1 MKVRTSDLD
10 NETIVFEIEANDEGP
25 LVERLKDQPNGFA
38 IMGEG
43 LPFSA
48 AVVDGRLMSEE
59 WFTSDHLLAI
69 EAHEL
74 GHIRMNSAEEAVAE
88 REGIRLLEQA
98 GHNSA
103 ASLLYERGIL

>member
-10 NETIVFEIEANDEGP
+10 NETIVFEIESNDEGP
-25 LVERLKDQPNGFA
+25 LVERLKEQPNGFA
-38 IMGEG
+38 IMGPD

-74 GHIRMNSAEEAVAE
+74 GHIRMRSAEEYIAE
-88 REGIRLLEQA
+88 KEGIRLLEQA
-98 GHNSA
+98 GYNSA
-103 ASLLYERGIL
+103 ASLLYERGIV